1 MREEIE
7 QFMKRA
13 VEWWKEY
20 YKIEE
25 DGYFPFIPKIY
36 GKGRGI
42 VFYSPIFKECLDGM
56 HLIGWLIAD
65 RSEDKYIK
73 YENTSNNII
82 IDKSISLN
90 YKDKQYQKI
99 LDIFV
104 NILEKVLDSEESSIQ
119 ELETLEKEYEKEWAL
134 VITGKIET
142 IYSSG
147 IEHKKIEEFY
157 MKNRE
162 IPINKSNVVIKR
174 KNGLRYIPDKDLEI
188 ALILEKSSNI
198 SLEYANSNKILMK
211 SNIIN
216 LCKYDTEI
224 LYDALKSKDKKIA
237 DKNIYSNEKKANKF
251 MLSTEE
257 EPLCRKCKYQKC
269 PKKLTAYIRYL
280 KENELLDKEI
290 DDRTKFRSSNK
301 TNNYFEFDIKS
312 ENGLKKVPDNV
323 YEFCEEL
330 VKRENVYISSIL
342 DNGYV
347 RINTN
352 VGCGNLKVLNY
363 DIEKLKN
370 FKDKEN
376 WKNIKRDI
384 NMNMEVCSDPICGF
398 DECPLKIAAYIY
410 YLRKIDKEDIIK
422 NERIYFND
430 NKESILKELE
440 EKKERKLERRK
451 AKKKL
456 YIQDFSLYSIENIE
470 ALINNILNKTVK
482 NFHCIVEGKDDVLK
496 ESFIKK
502 IIYELKNNG
511 KTDNR
516 VERRVS
522 LTNLAV
528 ETMQK
533 TKEGIVKKL
542 ALDQDR
548 LYIVDGIDEFI
559 NEYSTYRTEDLY
571 DSLRG
576 KQFRYVLELISD
588 LSSRYYIILNGD
600 EKDIEKLFQINPKL
614 KFVYQNNIYIFDD
627 INIDDMFDLY
637 IKSININLI
646 DTLRNNY
653 KLYKKDFENYVIM
666 NKNFIPL
673 NNRELAI
680 YLANYSNNK
689 GKIEF
694 PENIYKNETVEES
707 LSKIIGLEDVKSKIR
722 EFEKYMIFKIKAKN
736 KGLKLDNI
744 NLHMMFTGNPGTGK
758 TTVAR
763 IMAKMLFDMGII
775 KENKFIEVE
784 RKDLIGKYVGHT
796 AIKTNEV
803 ITKAINGVLFIDEA
817 YSLNGAS
824 DNDFGSESIATL
836 IKAMEDY
843 KDKMVVIFA
852 GYKKEMMDFIDSNPG
867 IRSRIGYTFDF
878 KDYTVEELI
887 QILYKKALE
896 SGFKIDPSAEE
907 NVENIFKEFYGIEN
921 LGNGR
926 FTDRIFQEAIIKHA
940 KNNSDNIDIIVK
952 EDIPTKEEIYKII
965 NENKKFGF
973 KFNK

>member
-1 MREEIE
+1 ML
-7 QFMKRA
+7 F
-13 VEWWKEY
+13 
-20 YKIEE
+20 
-25 DGYFPFIPKIY
+25 
-36 GKGRGI
+36 
-42 VFYSPIFKECLDGM
+42 
-56 HLIGWLIAD
+56 
-65 RSEDKYIK
+65 RS
-73 YENTSNNII
+73 
-82 IDKSISLN
+82 
-90 YKDKQYQKI
+90 
-99 LDIFV
+99 
-104 NILEKVLDSEESSIQ
+104 
-119 ELETLEKEYEKEWAL
+119 
-134 VITGKIET
+134 
-142 IYSSG
+142 
-147 IEHKKIEEFY
+147 
-157 MKNRE
+157 
-162 IPINKSNVVIKR
+162 
-174 KNGLRYIPDKDLEI
+174 
-188 ALILEKSSNI
+188 
-198 SLEYANSNKILMK
+198 
-211 SNIIN
+211 
-216 LCKYDTEI
+216 KYDTEI

-422 NERIYFND
+422 NERRYFND

-707 LSKIIGLEDVKSKIR
+707 LSKIIGLEDVKSKI
-722 EFEKYMIFKIKAKN
+722 
-736 KGLKLDNI
+736 
-744 NLHMMFTGNPGTGK
+744 
-758 TTVAR
+758 
-763 IMAKMLFDMGII
+763 
-775 KENKFIEVE
+775 
-784 RKDLIGKYVGHT
+784 
-796 AIKTNEV
+796 
-803 ITKAINGVLFIDEA
+803 
-817 YSLNGAS
+817 
-824 DNDFGSESIATL
+824 
-836 IKAMEDY
+836 
-843 KDKMVVIFA
+843 
-852 GYKKEMMDFIDSNPG
+852 
-867 IRSRIGYTFDF
+867 
-878 KDYTVEELI
+878 
-887 QILYKKALE
+887 
-896 SGFKIDPSAEE
+896 
-907 NVENIFKEFYGIEN
+907 
-921 LGNGR
+921 GR
-926 FTDRIFQEAIIKHA
+926 AH
-940 KNNSDNIDIIVK
+940 V
-952 EDIPTKEEIYKII
+952 
-965 NENKKFGF
+965 
-973 KFNK
+973 